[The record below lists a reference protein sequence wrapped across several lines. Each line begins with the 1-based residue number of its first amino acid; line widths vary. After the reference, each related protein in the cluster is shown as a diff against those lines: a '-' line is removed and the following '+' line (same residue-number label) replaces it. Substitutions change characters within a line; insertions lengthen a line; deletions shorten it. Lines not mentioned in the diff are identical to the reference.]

1 MVEQRKLKKDIPR
14 ATPKPIS
21 AYINPWCVDE
31 LLCLSA
37 ILIKIIIPTSASNKN
52 IDKMKYAI
60 NTPDFFQEHAPR
72 IKSKVI

>member
-31 LLCLSA
+31 PLCLSA

-60 NTPDFFQEHAPR
+60 NIQVDL
-72 IKSKVI
+72 